1 MVAFPTA
8 LALLASLRRRLPD
21 SGTKEPFYCFGHYLD
36 PYSRGILLEKKFFSL
51 NDTKKT
57 LNEMFGGLSLDS
69 RNNNSVDPAIT
80 DQDQDDPLAMFLVQ
94 RSFDNHEQNEEL
106 TQLDLEMQKYESL
119 PKVPKD
125 VDVLKWWYSQSA
137 ELPIMFK
144 IARHVLGVPVSSS
157 GSGHSL
163 RLVAL
168 THLREVDS
176 PQNILSS
183 SQ

>member
-1 MVAFPTA
+1 MDDKRRWFKTVYQYRDLKRVLTEWLYSKYLTFNVTA
-8 LALLASLRRRLPD
+8 LTARP
-21 SGTKEPFYCFGHYLD
+21 GHCTAYHIYQSSSTVL
-36 PYSRGILLEKKFFSL
+36 
-51 NDTKKT
+51 
-57 LNEMFGGLSLDS
+57 
-69 RNNNSVDPAIT
+69 
-80 DQDQDDPLAMFLVQ
+80 Q
-94 RSFDNHEQNEEL
+94 
-106 TQLDLEMQKYESL
+106 YESL